1 MLLCGFIGVSGILA
15 PLILALI
22 LIVVAGLFV
31 GRQSGGK
38 TIHQGAMMMFV
49 GLMVLVAA
57 GALVMTNWFAFID
70 PPEFCWRGSG
80 RFSTTAQRRV
90 PWEECRLIVTL
101 VAIGLNILLV
111 SGIAFH
117 VRKRRS

>member
-1 MLLCGFIGVSGILA
+1 MSEILA
-15 PLILALI
+15 PLILGLI
-22 LIVVAGLFV
+22 LMVVVGLFI
-31 GRQSGGK
+31 GRTSGGG
-38 TIHQGAMMMFV
+38 TIRQGAMIMFV

-57 GALVMTNWFAFID
+57 GALILTNWFAFID

-80 RFSTTAQRRV
+80 RFSTATQRRV

-101 VAIGLNILLV
+101 AAIGLNILLV
-111 SGIAFH
+111 SGIALY